1 MASDPYVQKEIERFR
16 QAGYE
21 VWMDDFG
28 SGYSSLN
35 TLKDY
40 KFDEL
45 KIDMAFLSNFNDV
58 SRIIISS
65 TVRMAKNLGLKT
77 LAEGVETKEQMEFLK
92 SIGCEKVQGYYYGKP
107 QPLKDTL
114 KHMESTGIIKEDRN
128 MGLVYSKVG
137 SQDYQVDSPKAI
149 MSYKDG
155 IFRFLFVNNQ
165 YKEQL
170 QSLGFTSLEE
180 VEAAASNPKNPV
192 YYTLHEAE
200 RSAYK
205 APCEITYV
213 TRGKYVFMRG
223 ALIADINGY
232 HIYNLMLR
240 NTNVSASDKSSSNTN
255 GNSLKAY

>member
-1 MASDPYVQKEIERFR
+1 MSKKKSKGSGKRVT
-16 QAGYE
+16 E

-128 MGLVYSKVG
+128 KGLVYSKVG

-170 QSLGFTSLEE
+170 QSLGFQ
-180 VEAAASNPKNPV
+180 
-192 YYTLHEAE
+192 
-200 RSAYK
+200 
-205 APCEITYV
+205 
-213 TRGKYVFMRG
+213 
-223 ALIADINGY
+223 
-232 HIYNLMLR
+232 
-240 NTNVSASDKSSSNTN
+240 VSK
-255 GNSLKAY
+255 K